1 MNIKTHHIG
10 NILIAE
16 VISTKIVINNIED
29 GLELVGN
36 IYFQGFDAV
45 ILNEINIVT
54 NFFDLKTGI
63 AGEILQKFSTYRIR
77 LAIIG
82 EFSKYQSKSLNDF
95 IIESNKKRNI
105 VFMNT
110 TNEAIAELLKV

>member
-1 MNIKTHHIG
+1 MKITTHHIG
-10 NILIAE
+10 DILIAE
-16 VISTKIVINNIED
+16 VISTEIVINNIED

-45 ILNEINIVT
+45 ILNEINIVA

-95 IIESNKKRNI
+95 IFESNKMSHI
-105 VFMNT
+105 VFMKT
-110 TNEAIAELLKV
+110 TTEAIQELLKV